1 VPAPGN
7 QDVIMNKALSNNVIW
22 LLVAGY
28 FLWVLAD
35 SFFRPASTGVSA
47 TVNVFFVIAIA
58 TLHGL
63 RRYSVKQF
71 LIFFVIA
78 FTVSN
83 FYENLSILTGIPFG
97 HYHYTE
103 ALGPKLFLV
112 PLLIAPAYFGCGYL
126 AWSLAH
132 VLVGAFGSK
141 LRAEQI
147 WRVPLVAAFVM
158 VMWDLTMDPIAAT
171 VQKQWIWHDGGS
183 YFGVPFVNYLGW
195 LLCIYTIFQLFAIY
209 ISRQNVASEQEEQS
223 DTIDRGY
230 WYQASAAYATTGL
243 TSGLPALTGG
253 NAVITDAT
261 GQQWQAMQIYQSM
274 ALIAIFTMGFVAL
287 LSVLLVDK
295 HQQRSL

>member
-1 VPAPGN
+1 
-7 QDVIMNKALSNNVIW
+7 M
-22 LLVAGY
+22 
-28 FLWVLAD
+28 
-35 SFFRPASTGVSA
+35 
-47 TVNVFFVIAIA
+47 
-58 TLHGL
+58 
-63 RRYSVKQF
+63 
-71 LIFFVIA
+71 IA

-83 FYENLSILTGIPFG
+83 FYENLSILTGFPFG

-126 AWSLAH
+126 VAWSLAH
-132 VLVGAFGSK
+132 VFVGVFGNK

-195 LLCIYTIFQLFAIY
+195 LLCVYTIFQLFAIY
-209 ISRQNVASEQEEQS
+209 ISRQSIASAQEEQS
-223 DTIDRGY
+223 DTTDRGY
-230 WYQASAAYATTGL
+230 WYQAAAAYATTGL
-243 TSGLPALTGG
+243 TWALPALTGG

-261 GQQWQAMQIYQSM
+261 GQQWLVMQIYQSM

-295 HQQRSL
+295 HQ

>member
-1 VPAPGN
+1 MPAPGN

-83 FYENLSILTGIPFG
+83 FYENLSILTGFPFG

-132 VLVGAFGSK
+132 VFGWRLWKQTPRRTNLEGAPSRGLCHGHVGS
-141 LRAEQI
+141 
-147 WRVPLVAAFVM
+147 
-158 VMWDLTMDPIAAT
+158 D
-171 VQKQWIWHDGGS
+171 DG
-183 YFGVPFVNYLGW
+183 PH
-195 LLCIYTIFQLFAIY
+195 
-209 ISRQNVASEQEEQS
+209 
-223 DTIDRGY
+223 RG
-230 WYQASAAYATTGL
+230 
-243 TSGLPALTGG
+243 
-253 NAVITDAT
+253 D
-261 GQQWQAMQIYQSM
+261 
-274 ALIAIFTMGFVAL
+274 
-287 LSVLLVDK
+287 
-295 HQQRSL
+295 

>member
-1 VPAPGN
+1 MLPNDRLGSPGN
-7 QDVIMNKALSNNVIW
+7 QDVIMNKTLSNNVIW

-35 SFFRPASTGVSA
+35 SFFRLASTGVSA

-71 LIFFVIA
+71 LIFFLIA

-83 FYENLSILTGIPFG
+83 FYENLSILTGFPFG

-132 VLVGAFGSK
+132 VFVGVFGNK

-147 WRVPLVAAFVM
+147 WRRRGRSRPCAMLGRRRHLSRGGVAAARLLRSTCR
-158 VMWDLTMDPIAAT
+158 WSGALGHRA
-171 VQKQWIWHDGGS
+171 
-183 YFGVPFVNYLGW
+183 GVHP
-195 LLCIYTIFQLFAIY
+195 
-209 ISRQNVASEQEEQS
+209 RQQTQIRAG
-223 DTIDRGY
+223 DRIRRR
-230 WYQASAAYATTGL
+230 W
-243 TSGLPALTGG
+243 P
-253 NAVITDAT
+253 
-261 GQQWQAMQIYQSM
+261 
-274 ALIAIFTMGFVAL
+274 
-287 LSVLLVDK
+287 
-295 HQQRSL
+295 